1 MSRSI
6 QKINPLCPLHTL
18 PFDPWAF
25 LSPSSSY
32 VYSFCRKE
40 LFPVKQKSFG
50 KEIKL
55 CELQFTAFYPRVQ
68 KEVRG
73 KTKTVQVEQTLKT
86 FSWTCSDIVKGREQ
100 PPHLICQL
108 PLGSSEPSAW
118 HRWCQGHG
126 PSPDEHCAGILTIAC
141 TKGSTEGSAVSL
153 LLFSWWRPEQECVR
167 VCVHINQRRF
177 GRIQVLKEMDPM
189 DHRCTLQSDTCDIFG
204 WAVCSWVG
212 GVVVLSFPP
221 RPYYDQRNAR
231 EASAYDKQY
240 LDWAPLD
247 LIRNTICSQ
256 ELVLPNSLLPF
267 FFNGQP

>member
-1 MSRSI
+1 MSKSI

-25 LSPSSSY
+25 LSLSSSY

-40 LFPVKQKSFG
+40 LFPVEQKSFG

-108 PLGSSEPSAW
+108 PLGSAEPSAW

-126 PSPDEHCAGILTIAC
+126 PSPDEHCAGVLTIAC
-141 TKGSTEGSAVSL
+141 TKGSTEDSAVSL
-153 LLFSWWRPEQECVR
+153 LLFSWWRPEQECVP
-167 VCVHINQRRF
+167 VCVCI
-177 GRIQVLKEMDPM
+177 
-189 DHRCTLQSDTCDIFG
+189 
-204 WAVCSWVG
+204 
-212 GVVVLSFPP
+212 
-221 RPYYDQRNAR
+221 
-231 EASAYDKQY
+231 
-240 LDWAPLD
+240 
-247 LIRNTICSQ
+247 
-256 ELVLPNSLLPF
+256 
-267 FFNGQP
+267 